1 MAEEIVSMSVELAGR
16 TYKVNVKESERSIFE
31 SASAMVNDTI
41 NGYEARKAYEDKQ
54 DLLAMVLL
62 QYVTAFIKQN
72 RLYNDDKKIVTERL
86 KALLHN
92 LEKVSE

>member
-1 MAEEIVSMSVELAGR
+1 MSVELAGR
-16 TYKVNVKESERSIFE
+16 TYKVNVKESEISIFE

-41 NGYEARKAYEDKQ
+41 NGYEARRAYEDKQ